1 VFVVTVLVDWEIEEH
16 MRQGNIVI
24 DPFDQRQLKSGSY
37 DIRLGEYYYTEQQN
51 GNLQVVNP
59 WCKES
64 LESMWGPVAKARPAH
79 EIYDRHERS
88 KLNLRADDQII
99 ILNPHE
105 TILAHTVEFIGGRNC
120 VISSMHARSSIGR
133 VTIEICKCAG
143 WGDHGYINRWTMEI
157 TNNSQSKRMMLLVGM
172 RVGQIVFEETEVPQQ
187 DYSASGKYQTSSD
200 LTEIKSKWQPSDML
214 PKLWLDWE
222 LSEREE

>member
-1 VFVVTVLVDWEIEEH
+1 MFVVTVLVDWEIEEH
-16 MRQGNIVI
+16 MRLGNIVI
-24 DPFDQRQLKSGSY
+24 DPFDLRQLKSGSY
-37 DIRLGEYYYTEQQN
+37 DIRLGEYYYTEQPN
-51 GNLQVVNP
+51 FNLQVVNP
-59 WCKES
+59 WCQES
-64 LESMWGPVAKARPAH
+64 LESMWGPLQNARPAH
-79 EIYDRHERS
+79 EVFDRHERA
-88 KLNLRADDQII
+88 KLKLRADDKII

-157 TNNSQSKRMMLLVGM
+157 TNNSQFNRMILIVGM
-172 RVGQIVFEETEVPQQ
+172 RVGQIVFDETKVPKQNYA
-187 DYSASGKYQTSSD
+187 DFGKYQSGKD
-200 LTEIKSKWQPSDML
+200 LEEVKAKWQPSDML

-222 LSEREE
+222 LSERDE